1 MNGIHVFAL
10 YSTCASQF
18 SNDTHQIM
26 NAREETSNVWITLW
40 LWLFPVTYVIHIAEE
55 YWGGEGYPAY
65 LLRLRGVHLS
75 PTRFLIDQ
83 SLGLALVIAG
93 VILARHFKWPRFL
106 LTVLGA
112 LVLSNGITHTLT
124 AFFHP
129 GYGPGL
135 VSSMIIWIPL
145 GAFTL
150 FRTRREMSNRRYFV
164 ALATG
169 VAINGIVALVAL
181 RGGRLV

>member
-1 MNGIHVFAL
+1 
-10 YSTCASQF
+10 
-18 SNDTHQIM
+18 M
-26 NAREETSNVWITLW
+26 NAQSDISSFRIVVWSW
-40 LWLFPVTYVIHIAEE
+40 VFPVTYVIHIAEE

-65 LLRLRGVHLS
+65 LLRLRGVHLT
-75 PTRFLIDQ
+75 PTRFWIDQ
-83 SLGLALVIAG
+83 MFGLALVVLGI
-93 VILARHFKWPRFL
+93 ILARRFKWPRFL

-112 LVLSNGITHTLT
+112 LVLSNGLTHTIT

-135 VSSMIIWIPL
+135 VSSIAIWIPL

-150 FRTRREMSNRRYFV
+150 VRIKREMSNRRYFI
-164 ALATG
+164 AFATG